1 MIILGIDTATP
12 ATAVALA
19 LTGSA
24 PREERD
30 DVEPGARP
38 RHTERVLG
46 LAAALLAQ
54 AGIGWAQID
63 LVAVGVGP
71 GGYTGLRIGLATAR
85 GIARAHGARLAGVG
99 TLRALAEPLGARAA
113 VAVLDARRGEAF
125 IAAYAGSREL
135 LAPRVCAP
143 AELAGWA
150 AACGPRSLAVGDG
163 ALRFASFLAAGG
175 VAVAPAESALHR
187 VSAAAICRL
196 ALAGHL
202 TAPVPDYQRVPD
214 AERTTR

>member
-85 GIARAHGARLAGVG
+85 GIARA
-99 TLRALAEPLGARAA
+99 PARAPSSRSRSGA
-113 VAVLDARRGEAF
+113 PTRARSTTASGTRDARSPRRRG
-125 IAAYAGSREL
+125 GR
-135 LAPRVCAP
+135 
-143 AELAGWA
+143 
-150 AACGPRSLAVGDG
+150 RS
-163 ALRFASFLAAGG
+163 
-175 VAVAPAESALHR
+175 
-187 VSAAAICRL
+187 
-196 ALAGHL
+196 
-202 TAPVPDYQRVPD
+202 
-214 AERTTR
+214 